1 MKKTDDLRQELME
14 SEDLDRF
21 LSENR
26 DCFQAEDCGALLQRL
41 FENTGFS
48 KAELARRSG
57 MSAVYL
63 YQVFSGRRRPSRDRM
78 LCLCFG
84 MDCSLETAQELLK
97 RGAFS
102 PLYPKNRRDAIILF
116 SLSKGLSLQETND
129 RLFQENEETLS

>member
-26 DCFQAEDCGALLQRL
+26 DCFETEECGSLLQRL
-41 FENTGFS
+41 YEKTDFS

-57 MSAVYL
+57 MSTVYL

-84 MDCSLETAQELLK
+84 LGCSLESTQELLK

-116 SLSKGLSLQETND
+116 AFRKGMSLQETND
-129 RLFQENEETLS
+129 RLFRENEETLS